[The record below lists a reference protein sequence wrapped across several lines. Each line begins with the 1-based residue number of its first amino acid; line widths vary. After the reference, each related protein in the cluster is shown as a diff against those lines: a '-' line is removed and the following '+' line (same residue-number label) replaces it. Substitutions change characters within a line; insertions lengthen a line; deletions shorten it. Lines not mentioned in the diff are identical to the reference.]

1 VDAVVANGRVDKEG
15 ELLGEG
21 GGPLCLPADPAGP
34 DSEPYPLPLVAGRIQ
49 REWIRGIPSC
59 ATS

>member
-1 VDAVVANGRVDKEG
+1 MANGRVDTEG

-21 GGPLCLPADPAGP
+21 AGPLRLPADPAGP
-34 DSEPYPLPLVAGRIQ
+34 DSEPYPLPLVAGGML
-49 REWIRGIPSC
+49 REWIRGTLSC

>member
-1 VDAVVANGRVDKEG
+1 VANGRVDTEG

-21 GGPLCLPADPAGP
+21 GGPLCLPEDPAGP
-34 DSEPYPLPLVAGRIQ
+34 DSEPYPLLLVAGRML